1 MPVIMPYKGKYPKIA
16 EDAFIAANAVII
28 GDVEIGSKASI
39 WYGCVVRGDVHHI
52 RIGDGTNIQDGTII
66 HVNRNDGPTII
77 GKGVTVGHM
86 ALLHA
91 CILEDHCFVGMGSKV
106 IDNAVVKTHGMVAAG
121 ALISP
126 NKIVESKQLWA
137 GVPGKFFR
145 ELSQDEIDYIKISE
159 DNYIKLAAE
168 HLVL

>member
-1 MPVIMPYKGKYPKIA
+1 MPVILPYKGKYPKIA

-52 RIGDGTNIQDGTII
+52 RIGDGTNIQDGTVI

-145 ELSQDEIDYIKISE
+145 ELSQDEIAYIKISE
-159 DNYIKLAAE
+159 DNYIKLASE